1 LSHGPLVSVVLPVYN
16 GVFCLKEA
24 IQSILDQTYTHFE
37 IIVIDD
43 GSTDNSAD
51 IVLTFVDPRVRLFS
65 QKNQGLAATLNK
77 GITLAEGAYVAR
89 QDQDDVSLPN
99 RFSRQ
104 IEFLSANPDYGMVG
118 TWASIWDG
126 KKPTNRAHR
135 HPTDDLT
142 LKFSL
147 LFDNP
152 FVHSSM
158 MIRRAILEEV
168 GGYCTDVN
176 RQPPEDYE
184 LWSRIARKSKVA
196 NIPEILHVYRE
207 IPQSMSRNG
216 NNPFLKH
223 LLKINTENL
232 AAVTGEAYTW
242 QSYQDLAA
250 LVHGEYQHYS
260 GKTSIGELVSIV
272 ENAARGL
279 SLVSGVGYDEVQ
291 SCINSVRYHF
301 FQARCL
307 RLLGVSGRNILNRI
321 AGMCRGL
328 IRH

>member
-1 LSHGPLVSVVLPVYN
+1 MSHDPLVSVVLPVYN

-24 IQSILDQTYTHFE
+24 IQSILNQTYSHFE

-51 IVLTFVDPRVRLFS
+51 IARAFTDMRIRLFS

-77 GITLAEGAYVAR
+77 GIALAEGAYVAR

-104 IEFLSANPDYGMVG
+104 IEFLNDNPDYGMVG

-126 KKPTNRAHR
+126 KKPTDRAHR
-135 HPTDDLT
+135 HPTDDFT

-158 MIRRAILEEV
+158 MIRKAVLEEV
-168 GGYCTDVN
+168 GGYCTDEN

-184 LWSRIARKSKVA
+184 LWSRIARKFKVA

-207 IPQSMSRNG
+207 TPQSMSRNG
-216 NNPFLKH
+216 DSPFLKH

-232 AAVTGEAYTW
+232 AAVTGETYPW

-250 LVHGEYQHYS
+250 LVHGEYQHHS
-260 GKTSIGELVSIV
+260 GKTSLSELVSIV
-272 ENAARGL
+272 ENAARSL
-279 SLVSGVGYDEVQ
+279 SLVSEVGYDEVQ

-301 FQARCL
+301 FQAKCL
-307 RLLGVSGRNILNRI
+307 KYLGVSGRNVLNRI
-321 AGMCRGL
+321 AGICRGL
-328 IRH
+328 IWH